1 MFEKKIRQYG
11 DKFRVQDFTSNDNL
25 DTTNFDEVK
34 NKNGVKV
41 LESKVIILYKDEY
54 TNLIQENQSLKTSLE
69 EKESIINDKDSTIR
83 HLEREIGE
91 KKQSHNNKVNDL
103 SQQISQLENTISEL
117 EKNHLQEKANIT
129 LEHQKEINNLTLFD
143 EEYHMK
149 ISDHEK
155 KISKMKD
162 TLVQLRMQDYQDNK
176 QYIARLRK
184 LGFFQK
190 HTSEYNKILDE
201 MEEKDDKKITIK
213 GDDLLKIASP
223 DKA

>member
-54 TNLIQENQSLKTSLE
+54 TNLIQENQSLKASLE

-190 HTSEYNKILDE
+190 HTSEYNNILDE
-201 MEEKDDKKITIK
+201 MEEKDDKKIAIK
-213 GDDLLKIASP
+213 GDDLLKIVSP

>member
-41 LESKVIILYKDEY
+41 LESKVIILYKNEY
-54 TNLIQENQSLKTSLE
+54 TNLIQENQSLKASLE
-69 EKESIINDKDSTIR
+69 EKESIIEDNNSTIR
-83 HLEREIGE
+83 HLEREIDE

-103 SQQISQLENTISEL
+103 SQKISQLEKAISEL

-129 LEHQKEINNLTLFD
+129 LEHQKEINDLTLFD
-143 EEYHMK
+143 EDYHMK

-155 KISKMKD
+155 KMSKMKD

-176 QYIARLRK
+176 QFRARLRK

-190 HTSEYNKILDE
+190 HTSEYNNILNE
-201 MEEKDDKKITIK
+201 MEEKDDKKIAIK
-213 GDDLLKIASP
+213 GDDLLKISSP
-223 DKA
+223 DKD

>member
-103 SQQISQLENTISEL
+103 SQQT
-117 EKNHLQEKANIT
+117 
-129 LEHQKEINNLTLFD
+129 
-143 EEYHMK
+143 
-149 ISDHEK
+149 
-155 KISKMKD
+155 
-162 TLVQLRMQDYQDNK
+162 
-176 QYIARLRK
+176 
-184 LGFFQK
+184 
-190 HTSEYNKILDE
+190 
-201 MEEKDDKKITIK
+201 
-213 GDDLLKIASP
+213 
-223 DKA
+223 